1 MPGGFKTNTA
11 HASTYSNLI
20 DSGQNTSV
28 TRGTPAAASMRAT
41 NVTNPFGSSFEV
53 AGPTVGG
60 AAMSNDSQNIE
71 QPCLSNTVKA
81 KATTATT
88 GAAAAGAT
96 VIAAAKKLINHNDG
110 NDDYGHYDVKDKFL
124 PISNQS
130 AIGSGGARE
139 NHEFSE
145 QTSAIKPIG
154 PMDRLPDEDAT
165 QIPMKKPL
173 TQYNMSGNV
182 STPSDSRA
190 GRFGTGAAAGA
201 AATGLGATAL
211 GNHYQPTSDTSEVKR
226 IPIAQPP
233 SDILSDSSMDP
244 KAVAATIGTTAAGKS
259 AATYRSPTPHTASIV
274 DRVEE
279 IFHIKHHA
287 IPKDSSHQYAM
298 TNAKVLLNQQEYATK
313 AAGMK
318 VGHEHLLP
326 IRHNT
331 TTIAT
336 YSAPPQIYEVQ
347 EYVPEEYL
355 EHFPHHPY
363 EDAFKTGAPVA
374 AAAGAGAYMGSKMT
388 MPHNKGVV
396 DTTMLSSAGERA
408 TSVPTGTT
416 SSDSTPTGDIR
427 RLVVKPVDDTR
438 QKTTTAASAPKFD
451 TRYMGNERSTAAPAA
466 VAAATAAGALASSAQ
481 NTTETHRTLGE
492 KIKDALGMHD
502 TNSLTFTDP
511 KTLRPVT
518 DVRTI
523 PVPAET
529 YKRPLTEKVKDILH
543 LPSEYGPADP
553 KDLNLTDPR
562 TLRPMGEK
570 IAAGAVAGATIA
582 GAATAA
588 KSSHRAD
595 AQAPE
600 AANTT
605 AMATGTASPATL
617 NFTDP
622 KTLRPVTDVRTIP
635 VPAKTYKRPL
645 TEKIKDILHLPSEY
659 GPADP
664 KDLNLTDPRTL
675 RPMGEKIAAGAAAG
689 AATAVK
695 PSHSADVQAPK
706 TTNTTAMATE
716 TANPTAL
723 NFTDPKTLRPLTD
736 NQTIPITAET
746 QRRTQTENVKEVA
759 HLPSE
764 YGPADP
770 RDLKLTDPKTILPMG
785 EKIAAPAAAA
795 AATTAA
801 AIGVKEAT
809 KTNTATNVSKP
820 TTTTPAIN
828 TPSTP
833 ATNISKPT
841 TTTPVVNTASAP
853 AANISKPTTT
863 TTVSNTPTAT
873 ATMKPSSA
881 MPAAAAT
888 ATGAAVVGVA
898 AMNSHNSNNITPISA
913 TDSSGGITNR
923 HIDSANRVASAIPVS
938 YSGPVPQVKP
948 GEDVVWMKTTTTTTF
963 YSGDV
968 NEDVTIQQQTTPAP
982 NAQTQNGQTH
992 ASAQRHHSSG
1002 GFFRRLMG
1010 RRSSSNKGKQRL

>member
-1 MPGGFKTNTA
+1 MQRDEDKLSMPGGFKTNTA

-523 PVPAET
+523 PVPA
-529 YKRPLTEKVKDILH
+529 
-543 LPSEYGPADP
+543 
-553 KDLNLTDPR
+553 
-562 TLRPMGEK
+562 
-570 IAAGAVAGATIA
+570 
-582 GAATAA
+582 
-588 KSSHRAD
+588 
-595 AQAPE
+595 
-600 AANTT
+600 
-605 AMATGTASPATL
+605 
-617 NFTDP
+617 
-622 KTLRPVTDVRTIP
+622 
-635 VPAKTYKRPL
+635 KTYKRPL